1 LYRFLEEIV
10 GVSSRQEVRLGT
22 NPDYRPAALKQYE
35 FASLWWRVNL
45 WNLYLLPPELR
56 PEGVAIQ
63 AAYHF
68 RDAHIGNLLGR
79 GRERSAP
86 VPGSGTGRKWGSILD
101 AVAREGA
108 QRMLV
113 GALEQEFEEF
123 LGRAGSVR
131 QPGRRERGYRN
142 GVGKVRKIAVGCGTL
157 EIRPP
162 RARDTKEPFRW
173 QPLPR
178 YRQSSESIRAL
189 LPELYLQGLVT
200 GDFEPALRSF
210 LGEAAPPWPVV
221 DRAAQG
227 AVAGGVR
234 GLEASSPGGPLCL
247 LLRRRTLFE
256 GCQRA
261 EFPGRDLGTL
271 GVQISRLL
279 ARRVSHM
286 ASHLLRSRG

>member
-1 LYRFLEEIV
+1 VEGESLESLPSPTGAKARRGGNSG
-10 GVSSRQEVRLGT
+10 GVSFPRCTHRKPPWPGKGKECASAREWDREEV
-22 NPDYRPAALKQYE
+22 
-35 FASLWWRVNL
+35 W
-45 WNLYLLPPELR
+45 
-56 PEGVAIQ
+56 
-63 AAYHF
+63 
-68 RDAHIGNLLGR
+68 
-79 GRERSAP
+79 
-86 VPGSGTGRKWGSILD
+86 SILD

-108 QRMLV
+108 QRMLD
-113 GALEQEFEEF
+113 GALEQEIEEF
-123 LGRAGSVR
+123 LGRARSGR

-162 RARDTKEPFRW
+162 RARDTKEPFRS

-227 AVAGGVR
+227 AVADGVR

-247 LLRRRTLFE
+247 LLRRRALFE

-261 EFPGRDLGTL
+261 EFPGRDSGTL
-271 GVQISRLL
+271 GAQISRLL